1 MNIIIVGA
9 SSGIGMATAREF
21 LRLGHRVGV
30 AARRTAP
37 LLALQAEYPT
47 QVVFAAIDIN
57 APEAATQLLQL
68 AEDLGGMDV
77 YLHSSGV
84 GHENKEL
91 DPGIELDIVQTNG
104 SGFMRMVT
112 AAFRYWTSRGQRGHL
127 AAITSVAGTRGLGIS
142 PAYSATKRMQSQYL
156 EALSQISHQGHHDIA
171 ITDILPG
178 FVRTDFIAKRNYPMV
193 ISPEKTARHIVKGIL
208 HRRRRIVID
217 WRYRLLI
224 TLWSALPRY
233 IWERLPFP

>member
-57 APEAATQLLQL
+57 APEAATRLLQL
-68 AEDLGGMDV
+68 AEELGGMDV

-91 DPGIELDIVQTNG
+91 NPDIELDIVQTNG
-104 SGFMRMVT
+104 AGFMRMVT

-217 WRYRLLI
+217 WRYRVLI
-224 TLWSALPRY
+224 ALWSALPRY

>member
-37 LLALQAEYPT
+37 LLALQAEYPA
-47 QVVFAAIDIN
+47 QVVCATIDIN

-84 GHENKEL
+84 
-91 DPGIELDIVQTNG
+91 
-104 SGFMRMVT
+104 
-112 AAFRYWTSRGQRGHL
+112 
-127 AAITSVAGTRGLGIS
+127 
-142 PAYSATKRMQSQYL
+142 
-156 EALSQISHQGHHDIA
+156 
-171 ITDILPG
+171 
-178 FVRTDFIAKRNYPMV
+178 
-193 ISPEKTARHIVKGIL
+193 
-208 HRRRRIVID
+208 
-217 WRYRLLI
+217 
-224 TLWSALPRY
+224 
-233 IWERLPFP
+233 

>member
-47 QVVFAAIDIN
+47 QVVCATIDIN

-91 DPGIELDIVQTNG
+91 NPDIELDIVQTNA
-104 SGFMRMVT
+104 SGFIRMVT
-112 AAFRYWTSRGQRGHL
+112 AAFRYWTSRGQRHS
-127 AAITSVAGTRGLGIS
+127 ASSS
-142 PAYSATKRMQSQYL
+142 PHRHRL
-156 EALSQISHQGHHDIA
+156 ALSRAHR
-171 ITDILPG
+171 
-178 FVRTDFIAKRNYPMV
+178 FVVRPPA
-193 ISPEKTARHIVKGIL
+193 L
-208 HRRRRIVID
+208 H
-217 WRYRLLI
+217 LG
-224 TLWSALPRY
+224 TLT
-233 IWERLPFP
+233 FPLTPCSQPLRA

>member
-30 AARRTAP
+30 AARRSAP
-37 LLALQAEYPT
+37 LLALQAEYPAR
-47 QVVFAAIDIN
+47 VVCATIDIN
-57 APEAATQLLQL
+57 APEASSQLLQL

-112 AAFRYWTSRGQRGHL
+112 AAFRYWTSRGHRGHL
-127 AAITSVAGTRGLGIS
+127 PASTSVAGTRGLGIA
-142 PAYSATKRMQSQYL
+142 PA
-156 EALSQISHQGHHDIA
+156 
-171 ITDILPG
+171 
-178 FVRTDFIAKRNYPMV
+178 
-193 ISPEKTARHIVKGIL
+193 
-208 HRRRRIVID
+208 
-217 WRYRLLI
+217 
-224 TLWSALPRY
+224 
-233 IWERLPFP
+233 

>member
-57 APEAATQLLQL
+57 APEAATRLLQL

-91 DPGIELDIVQTNG
+91 NPDIELDIVQTNA
-104 SGFMRMVT
+104 SGFIRMVT

-171 ITDILPG
+171 ITDMLPG

-208 HRRRRIVID
+208 HRHRRIIID
-217 WRYRLLI
+217 WRYRVLI
-224 TLWSALPRY
+224 ALWSALPRC